1 MCLVGMVF
9 DSKRDCAPPIILW
22 GFSFALGHT
31 VLFFFFYG
39 IQHSPVDGCSAASCA
54 FGVLAGEGERTSFY
68 STTLGVI
75 VTLNYI
81 ILSNE
86 KSLLQRSPWTR
97 NETGLYS
104 VENQNSSPMCKS
116 QKF

>member
-1 MCLVGMVF
+1 MCLECMGF
-9 DSKRDCAPPIILW
+9 YSKRDFTPP
-22 GFSFALGHT
+22 T
-31 VLFFFFYG
+31 VLLGLLLCPWTWGLFFG
-39 IQHSPVDGCSAASCA
+39 EIQHPPVDGCSAASCT
-54 FGVLAGEGERTSFY
+54 FGVLAGEEERTPFY
-68 STTLGVI
+68 SAILGII

-81 ILSNE
+81 IRSSE
-86 KSLLQRSPWTR
+86 KSLLQRSPWNR

>member
-1 MCLVGMVF
+1 MCLVGMGF
-9 DSKRDCAPPIILW
+9 DSKCDFTPPTILLGLLLCPWMW
-22 GFSFALGHT
+22 G
-31 VLFFFFYG
+31 VFFG
-39 IQHSPVDGCSAASCA
+39 EIQHSPVDGYSAASCT
-54 FGVLAGEGERTSFY
+54 FGVLAGEGECASFY
-68 STTLGVI
+68 PTTLGII

-97 NETGLYS
+97 NEIGLYS

>member
-1 MCLVGMVF
+1 MF
-9 DSKRDCAPPIILW
+9 DSKCCSTHLLSCW
-22 GFSFALGHT
+22 SCSF
-31 VLFFFFYG
+31 VLVCWVSVFG
-39 IQHSPVDGCSAASCA
+39 EIQHSPVDGYSAASCT
-54 FGVLAGEGERTSFY
+54 FGVLAGEGECASFY
-68 STTLGVI
+68 PTTLGII

-97 NETGLYS
+97 NEIGLYS

>member
-1 MCLVGMVF
+1 M
-9 DSKRDCAPPIILW
+9 
-22 GFSFALGHT
+22 SFF
-31 VLFFFFYG
+31 VG